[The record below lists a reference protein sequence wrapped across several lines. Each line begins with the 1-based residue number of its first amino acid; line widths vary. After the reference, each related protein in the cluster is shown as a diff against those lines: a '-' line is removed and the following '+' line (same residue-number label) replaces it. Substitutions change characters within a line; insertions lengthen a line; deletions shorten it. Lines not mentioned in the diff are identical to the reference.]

1 MRKQHNIKS
10 TPSFT
15 RAFVE
20 LELGLPLSIP
30 MAYVDGHEVAK
41 VEVAHAWARGTM
53 LSDIDSAL
61 EFIEAVRYEHGGAVP
76 VIHRMARSYNHP
88 TETCLGG
95 VFGEL
100 IAS

>member
-20 LELGLPLSIP
+20 LELFDEVTAP
-30 MAYVDGHEVAK
+30 MAYVDGNLCSQ

-53 LSDIDSAL
+53 LSDIDAAL
-61 EFIEAVRYEHGGAVP
+61 EFISAVRLEHGGAVP